1 MAEQLPAPPPRKPD
15 LPIIHLL
22 PNLLTIMAICAGL
35 TAIRF
40 GIGGDFERA
49 VQFILIACVLDGL
62 DGRFA
67 RMLKSESALGAEL
80 DSLADFLNFGVAAP
94 LVIYLWT
101 LRDAGGFGW
110 IVVLIF
116 AACAAVRLARFNV
129 SSRLPDRPSRSQFFV
144 GVPAPMGAALVLAPL
159 FIALMSDGETVL
171 PDAVVVIH
179 IVIVGLLMISRIP
192 TPSAKGVTIT
202 REKSRYAL
210 VAAVIVV
217 GALLAY
223 TWTTLV
229 IIDMVY
235 ALSIIWA
242 WRENRKL
249 GKTQAD

>member
-1 MAEQLPAPPPRKPD
+1 
-15 LPIIHLL
+15 
-22 PNLLTIMAICAGL
+22 
-35 TAIRF
+35 
-40 GIGGDFERA
+40 
-49 VQFILIACVLDGL
+49 
-62 DGRFA
+62 
-67 RMLKSESALGAEL
+67 
-80 DSLADFLNFGVAAP
+80 
-94 LVIYLWT
+94 
-101 LRDAGGFGW
+101 
-110 IVVLIF
+110 
-116 AACAAVRLARFNV
+116 
-129 SSRLPDRPSRSQFFV
+129 
-144 GVPAPMGAALVLAPL
+144 VPAPMGAALVLAPL